1 VERLHDQGRSVKSRL
16 FFIHRSSDRPRVL
29 ELQGSLR
36 DVLPNLPFEDA
47 SPEVPFS
54 DTWQDSAR
62 TVIDS
67 CDAVVAVIGS
77 NTHESEPIDWELRY
91 AHETGKPLVI
101 GRLSKDCR
109 VPAACSELRMDV
121 ADWSTPQMAGRIGE
135 VLVSKALFGNSQP
148 TGDALWNQYNLM
160 ATSWE
165 SLITR
170 RQTVNTLYLSAEAAL
185 LAGVGVLISASGDTG
200 VPAAAAAT
208 MLIGFL
214 GAALSYNW
222 RRTVISYGTLSRA
235 KAKVISAME
244 AHMPA
249 RLFDGEWRVLEAK
262 RYKST
267 TETDMQTAQFFLLLF
282 VVVTLLAA
290 GVAVSQIVR
299 G

>member
-1 VERLHDQGRSVKSRL
+1 MKSRL
-16 FFIHRSSDRPRVL
+16 FFIHRSSDRPRVQ

-47 SPEVPFS
+47 SPEVPFI
-54 DTWQDSAR
+54 DTWQESAKS
-62 TVIDS
+62 VIDS

-77 NTHESEPIDWELRY
+77 ETYNSEPIDWEIRY
-91 AHETGKPLVI
+91 THETGKPLVI
-101 GRLSKDCR
+101 ARLSRDCR
-109 VPAACSELRMDV
+109 IPVACQDLRIEV
-121 ADWSTPQMAGRIGE
+121 VDWNTPQVAGRIGE
-135 VLVSKALFGNSQP
+135 VLVSKALFGDSRP

-165 SLITR
+165 ALITR
-170 RQTVNTLYLSAEAAL
+170 RQTVNTLYLSADAAL
-185 LAGVGVLISASGDTG
+185 LAGVGVLISAAGDTG
-200 VPAAAAAT
+200 VAAAAAAA

-267 TETDMQTAQFFLLLF
+267 TETDRQTAQFFLLLF
-282 VVVTLLAA
+282 VAMTLIAA
-290 GVAVSQIVR
+290 GVAVSQMVR
-299 G
+299 S